1 MKKFLFFVLYL
12 INFGS
17 ASFLREESSPK
28 IKCHNDTI
36 CRKSIN
42 CQDGVTIC
50 KCNKLG
56 YCVFD

>member
-1 MKKFLFFVLYL
+1 MKKIFFFTLYL
-12 INFGS
+12 INIGTS
-17 ASFLREESSPK
+17 SFLRNESK
-28 IKCHNDTI
+28 IKCRNDTI

>member
-1 MKKFLFFVLYL
+1 MKKFLFFFLYL
-12 INFGS
+12 INFGY
-17 ASFLREESSPK
+17 ASFLREESNHK

-50 KCNKLG
+50 KCNKLD